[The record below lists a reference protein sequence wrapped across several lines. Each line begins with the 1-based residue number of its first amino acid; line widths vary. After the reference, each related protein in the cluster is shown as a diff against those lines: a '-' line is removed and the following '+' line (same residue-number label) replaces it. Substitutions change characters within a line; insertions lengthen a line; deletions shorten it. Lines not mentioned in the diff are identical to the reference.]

1 MADLGDEWRAMVCV
15 EASNIRDFA
24 VDLAPG
30 ERHTM
35 KTIIHVAA
43 APGDAL

>member
-1 MADLGDEWRAMVCV
+1 MACV

-30 ERHTM
+30 EQHTM
-35 KTIIHVAA
+35 KTIIRVAA
-43 APGDAL
+43 APGDKSSYVRTLFSF